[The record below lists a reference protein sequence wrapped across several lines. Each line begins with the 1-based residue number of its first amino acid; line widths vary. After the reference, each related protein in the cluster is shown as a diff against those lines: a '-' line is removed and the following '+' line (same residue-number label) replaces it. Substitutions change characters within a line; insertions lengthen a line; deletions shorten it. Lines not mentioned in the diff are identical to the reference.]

1 MEVNELY
8 SFVLLIVLVG
18 MILGVGVLI
27 LDKFKAANTTS
38 AAANTS
44 LTNTISAI
52 SPIASTWIAL
62 IVTIAVLAI
71 ILVLVIRSFGG
82 RR

>member
-1 MEVNELY
+1 MEISQLY

-27 LDKFKAANTTS
+27 LDKFQAANTTS

-44 LTNTISAI
+44 LAATVTAVT
-52 SPIASTWIAL
+52 PIASTWIPL
-62 IVTIAVLAI
+62 IITVAVLAI
-71 ILVLVIRSFGG
+71 ILVLVINSFRGG
-82 RR
+82 R